1 MSTAATKLLAAA
13 AHRIDRFTLAVGRV
27 AAYFVVATV
36 LICFVNVYLRYV
48 LGVGYVWLQESY
60 IWTHV
65 AAIMFGSSYALLLGG
80 FVRVDI
86 VHNRMSEHARAWV
99 ELLGSI
105 LFLGPFLW
113 MAWISGW
120 SFFLAS
126 WRMGERSAYESG
138 LPAIYVLKAT
148 ILVFVALVAVQAVSI
163 ALRSV
168 LTLAGHRTQPG
179 SAEDSG
185 VRDS

>member
-1 MSTAATKLLAAA
+1 MSPAATQILAAA
-13 AHRIDRFTLAVGRV
+13 AHRIDGFTSAVGRV

-65 AAIMFGSSYALLLGG
+65 TAIMLGSSYALLLGG

-86 VHNRMSEHARAWV
+86 VHNRMSANAKAWV

-105 LFLGPFLW
+105 VFLGPFLW
-113 MAWISGW
+113 MAWTSGW

-138 LPAIYVLKAT
+138 LPAIYILKAT
-148 ILVFVALVAVQAVSI
+148 ILVFVALVAVQAISI
-163 ALRSV
+163 LLRSIV
-168 LTLAGHRTQPG
+168 TLVGQETQPPPG
-179 SAEDSG
+179 QDSG
-185 VRDS
+185 VRET